1 MVLRASQP
9 PSSGSAPSAS
19 SAFRARG
26 LLYVGTQTF
35 FQERSSRGLSAL
47 TDELADPALR
57 AFITQKFVPMAWY
70 DVMPVPALIAAEARA
85 VGMPLDAYLLH
96 RTRWQAKRDLGG
108 VFAYLL
114 RVASPR
120 MIAAQLP
127 KIMMQMFDFGS
138 TVEVTRDEERER
150 EVRVTG
156 VPLVLHAWLGTSL
169 AVYAE
174 TAMRLAGA
182 TASTCTTAPGA
193 ASRERAGVAVG
204 DLVVRLAWE
213 VH

>member
-1 MVLRASQP
+1 MSTRASQP
-9 PSSGSAPSAS
+9 PPSGPAPSAS

-35 FQERSSRGLSAL
+35 FQERSSRGLAAL
-47 TDELADPALR
+47 TDEIGDPALR

-70 DVMPVPALIAAEARA
+70 DVLPVPDLIAAEARA

-114 RVASPR
+114 RVASP
-120 MIAAQLP
+120 ALVASQLP
-127 KIMMQMFDFGS
+127 KVMTQMFDFARADV
-138 TVEVTRDEERER
+138 VEEGERER
-150 EVRVTG
+150 LVRFVD
-156 VPLVLHAWLGTSL
+156 VPRALHPWLSTSL
-169 AVYAE
+169 VVYAE

-182 TASTCTTAPGA
+182 SSVDARSTGSTETGLRGGIPVGTL
-193 ASRERAGVAVG
+193 AVQLRW
-204 DLVVRLAWE
+204 DAR
-213 VH
+213 